1 MSSSLS
7 KEQRYAVSRISG
19 LVLTNALIFHEVL
32 AQTDKRVK
40 TLEQLLEHKNIKS
53 ELVSRP
59 RDILHN

>member
-1 MSSSLS
+1 
-7 KEQRYAVSRISG
+7 
-19 LVLTNALIFHEVL
+19 
-32 AQTDKRVK
+32 VK